1 MSLIIILLLL
11 NVSLILWGVAI
22 YFYRKLR
29 TFEASLK
36 TFRPVEVHIGARIA
50 VTKDEETQLSK
61 NKEALKILSKLC
73 EQMISLRLGT
83 IDDKSIT
90 DKDFR
95 YLQGEIHALLDIK
108 WRANELYNKKI
119 DE

>member
-1 MSLIIILLLL
+1 MTLITLLLINISVVL
-11 NVSLILWGVAI
+11 LVSTVYL
-22 YFYRKLR
+22 YRQLQSFKTSL
-29 TFEASLK
+29 ASFK
-36 TFRPVEVHIGARIA
+36 PVEVQIGARIV
-50 VTKDEETQLSK
+50 VTKDEEMQLSK

-95 YLQGEIHALLDIK
+95 YLQ
-108 WRANELYNKKI
+108 
-119 DE
+119 

>member
-1 MSLIIILLLL
+1 MTLITLLLINISVVL
-11 NVSLILWGVAI
+11 LVSTVYL
-22 YFYRKLR
+22 YRQLQSFK
-29 TFEASLK
+29 ASLASFK
-36 TFRPVEVHIGARIA
+36 PIEIQIGARIA
-50 VTKDEETQLSK
+50 VTKDEEMQLSK

-95 YLQGEIHALLDIK
+95 YMQ
-108 WRANELYNKKI
+108 
-119 DE
+119 

>member
-1 MSLIIILLLL
+1 MTLITLLLINISVVL
-11 NVSLILWGVAI
+11 LVSTVYL
-22 YFYRKLR
+22 YRQLQSFKTSL
-29 TFEASLK
+29 ASFK
-36 TFRPVEVHIGARIA
+36 PVEIQIGARIA
-50 VTKDEETQLSK
+50 VTKDEEMQLSK

-95 YLQGEIHALLDIK
+95 YMQ
-108 WRANELYNKKI
+108 
-119 DE
+119 

>member
-1 MSLIIILLLL
+1 MTLITLLLINISVVL
-11 NVSLILWGVAI
+11 LVSTVYL
-22 YFYRKLR
+22 YRQLKS
-29 TFEASLK
+29 FKASLASFK
-36 TFRPVEVHIGARIA
+36 PIEIQIGARIA
-50 VTKDEETQLSK
+50 VTKDEEMQLSK

-95 YLQGEIHALLDIK
+95 YMQ
-108 WRANELYNKKI
+108 
-119 DE
+119 

>member
-1 MSLIIILLLL
+1 MTLITLLLI
-11 NVSLILWGVAI
+11 NVSVVLLVSTV
-22 YFYRKLR
+22 YLYRQLKS
-29 TFEASLK
+29 FKASLASFK
-36 TFRPVEVHIGARIA
+36 PIEIQIGARIA
-50 VTKDEETQLSK
+50 VTKDEEMQLSK

-95 YLQGEIHALLDIK
+95 YMQ
-108 WRANELYNKKI
+108 
-119 DE
+119 

>member
-1 MSLIIILLLL
+1 MTLITLLLI
-11 NVSLILWGVAI
+11 NVSVVLLVSTV
-22 YFYRKLR
+22 YLYRQLQSFK
-29 TFEASLK
+29 ASLASFK
-36 TFRPVEVHIGARIA
+36 PIEIQIGARIA
-50 VTKDEETQLSK
+50 VTKDEEMQLSK

-95 YLQGEIHALLDIK
+95 YMQ
-108 WRANELYNKKI
+108 
-119 DE
+119 

>member
-1 MSLIIILLLL
+1 MTLITLLLINISVVL
-11 NVSLILWGVAI
+11 LVSTVYL
-22 YFYRKLR
+22 YRQLQAFKTSL
-29 TFEASLK
+29 ASFK
-36 TFRPVEVHIGARIA
+36 PVEIQIGARIA
-50 VTKDEETQLSK
+50 VTKDEEIQLSK

-95 YLQGEIHALLDIK
+95 YLQ
-108 WRANELYNKKI
+108 
-119 DE
+119 

>member
-1 MSLIIILLLL
+1 MTLITLLLINISIVL
-11 NVSLILWGVAI
+11 LVSTVYL
-22 YFYRKLR
+22 YRQLQSFKTSL
-29 TFEASLK
+29 ASFK
-36 TFRPVEVHIGARIA
+36 PVEIQIGARIA
-50 VTKDEETQLSK
+50 VTKDEEMQLSK

-95 YLQGEIHALLDIK
+95 YMQ
-108 WRANELYNKKI
+108 
-119 DE
+119 